1 MSWHAEPEML
11 AAYARGEADPASSFS
26 LEAHLVACGECQAL
40 VARAVEVPRLEQMW
54 DAIED
59 RLDAPRR
66 GPVEA
71 LLARL
76 GVPAHVARLLAA
88 TPSLTASWLLGVVL
102 TLAVAV
108 LGVHQDERGLVLFLC
123 LAALFPLAG
132 VAAAFGA
139 GLDPTYE
146 IGLAAPLSSLRLL
159 LLRTVAVVVTTLVV
173 VAIAALA
180 LPSVGWT
187 AAAWLLPSLALTL
200 GSLVLA
206 TYVSP
211 LVACAAVAGVWLGA
225 VVVAAVGTDDRLAAF
240 GGLAQVV
247 FAVLVALAGALLLRR
262 HDRLDLRGRL

>member
-1 MSWHAEPEML
+1 MSWHAEPEAL
-11 AAYARGEADPASSFS
+11 AAYARGDVDAASSFS
-26 LEAHLVACGECQAL
+26 LEAHLAACGECQAL
-40 VARAVEVPRLEQMW
+40 VSRAVEVPRLEQMW

-59 RLDAPRR
+59 RLDTPRP

-76 GVPAHVARLLAA
+76 GVPAHIARLLAA
-88 TPSLTASWLLGVVL
+88 TPSLTASWLFAVVL

-132 VAAAFGA
+132 VAASFGA
-139 GLDPTYE
+139 ALDPTYE

-159 LLRTVAVVVTTLVV
+159 LLRTLAVLVTTLVV

-180 LPSVGWT
+180 LPGIGWM

-200 GSLVLA
+200 VSLVAA

-211 LVACAAVAGVWLGA
+211 LIACAGVAGVWLGA
-225 VVVAAVGTDDRLAAF
+225 VAVAAVGTDDRLAAF
-240 GGLAQVV
+240 GGVAQVV
-247 FAVLVALAGALLLRR
+247 FGVLIAVAGALLLHR
-262 HDRLDLRGRL
+262 HDELDLRGRL

>member
-1 MSWHAEPEML
+1 MIWHADPDLL
-11 AAYARGEADPASSFS
+11 AAYARGDVDAASSFS
-26 LEAHLVACGECQAL
+26 LEAHLAACGDCQAL
-40 VARAVEVPRLEQMW
+40 VARAVEIPRLEASW

-59 RLDAPRR
+59 RLDAPRP
-66 GPVEA
+66 GPVEG

-88 TPSLTASWLLGVVL
+88 TPSLTASWFFAVAL

-108 LGVHQDERGLVLFLC
+108 AGVHQDERGLALFLC

-139 GLDPTYE
+139 ALDPTYE

-159 LLRTVAVVVTTLVV
+159 LLRTIAVVATTVV
-173 VAIAALA
+173 VVGLAALA
-180 LPSVGWT
+180 LPGVGWT

-200 GSLVLA
+200 ASLALA

-211 LVACAAVAGVWLGA
+211 LVACASVAGAWLVA
-225 VVVAAVGTDDRLAAF
+225 VVVAAIGADDRLAAF
-240 GGLAQVV
+240 GGSAQVV
-247 FAVLVALAGALLLRR
+247 FAVLIGIAGALLAHR
-262 HDRLDLRGRL
+262 HDSLDLRGRL

>member
-1 MSWHAEPEML
+1 MTWHADPQQL
-11 AAYARGEADPASSFS
+11 AAYARGEVDPASGFS
-26 LEAHLVACGECQAL
+26 LEAHLAACGDCQAL
-40 VARAVEVPRLEQMW
+40 VARAVELPRLERVW

-59 RLDAPRR
+59 RLDSPRR

-88 TPSLTASWLLGVVL
+88 TPSLTASWLLAVVL

-108 LGVHQDERGLVLFLC
+108 AGVHQDERGLVLFLC

-159 LLRTVAVVVTTLVV
+159 LLRTIAVLATTLVV
-173 VAIAALA
+173 VGLAALA
-180 LPSVGWT
+180 LPGVGWT
-187 AAAWLLPSLALTL
+187 AAAWLLPSLALCVTGL
-200 GSLVLA
+200 ALA

-211 LVACAAVAGVWLGA
+211 LRACAAVAAVWIGA
-225 VVVAAVGTDDRLAAF
+225 VVAAAIGEHDRLAAF
-240 GGLAQVV
+240 GGTAQVV
-247 FAVLVALAGALLLRR
+247 FGVLTALGVALLVQR
-262 HDRLDLRGRL
+262 HDRLDLRGQL